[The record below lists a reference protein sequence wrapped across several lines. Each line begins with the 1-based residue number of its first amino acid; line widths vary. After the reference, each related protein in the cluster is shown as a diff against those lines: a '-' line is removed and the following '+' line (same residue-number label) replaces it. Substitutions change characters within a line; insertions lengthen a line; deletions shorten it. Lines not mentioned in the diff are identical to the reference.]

1 MKQALLALLFTTPLL
16 GVVAMV
22 IITVKEY
29 TQMMTHL
36 EDDRLHHIHTERVVN
51 VNSGR

>member
-29 TQMMTHL
+29 TQMMKHL
-36 EDDRLHHIHTERVVN
+36 EDERLHHTH
-51 VNSGR
+51 S

>member
-1 MKQALLALLFTTPLL
+1 MKQALLALLFCTPLL
-16 GVVAMV
+16 GVVTMV

-36 EDDRLHHIHTERVVN
+36 EDERLHHIH
-51 VNSGR
+51 S